1 VEDEGVS
8 KRIVGAAHFY
18 ATKWEFDIIK
28 RMNPTDFEIHE
39 IENNISSRQQEYS
52 NVNGI
57 QQLDSDSNLSNNLRR
72 FIDLCGQL
80 RFQLRWGNIRR
91 VTLTSVLGHMLIVA
105 ILAYLFSLEIG
116 ACSKRCVNNFLT
128 GLFHDLPE
136 VLTRDIVSPVKGSVE
151 GISDI
156 VKEYEKEQMK
166 DRIYR
171 ILPLE
176 WHNEMRIFAEDEFSD
191 LITINQQPKVV
202 SSTKIRKQ
210 YNKDEFNP
218 RDGSLVEACDDLAAF
233 TEAYLAVRNGVT
245 AEALYQTI
253 SDLKREYKNKSV
265 AGINFGQIYADFD

>member
-1 VEDEGVS
+1 
-8 KRIVGAAHFY
+8 
-18 ATKWEFDIIK
+18 
-28 RMNPTDFEIHE
+28 MNPTDFEIHE

-57 QQLDSDSNLSNNLRR
+57 QQLDSDSNLSSNLRR

-176 WHNEMRIFAEDEFSD
+176 WRSEMKIFAEDEFSD

-218 RDGSLVEACDDLAAF
+218 RDGSLVKACDDLAAF